1 MDAAAGDMTV
11 KASSDW
17 LAPVRRY
24 LPAKWREPAPVV
36 PVLRLNGVIGAAGPL
51 RTGLSI
57 AKLAGAIEKAFSVK
71 NAKAVAIVINSPGG
85 APAQAHLIM
94 RRIRAF
100 ATEKKLPVIAFVED
114 VAASGGYMIACG
126 ADEIYADPSSILG
139 SIGVISASF
148 GFERLIEKIGVE
160 RRVHTAGRS
169 KSMLDP
175 FQPEDPEDV
184 ERLEALQRDIHDMFI
199 GLVKERRGARLA
211 PEDEEIFSGAFWT
224 AERAIALG
232 LADGLGD
239 VRSVL
244 RARFGEKVRLK
255 PVALDR
261 SFLFRRLPGADT
273 EAPGALV
280 HATLAAIAERAFWSR
295 FGL

>member
-1 MDAAAGDMTV
+1 MDAVAGDMKV
-11 KASSDW
+11 KESRDW
-17 LAPVRRY
+17 LAPIRRY
-24 LPAKWREPAPVV
+24 LPAKWRERAPVV

-57 AKLAGAIEKAFSVK
+57 AKVAGSIEKAFCVK
-71 NAKAVAIVINSPGG
+71 NAKAVAIVVNSPGG

-100 ATEKKLPVIAFVED
+100 AAEKNLPVIAFVED

-184 ERLEALQRDIHDMFI
+184 ERLEILQRDIHDMFI
-199 GLVKERRGARLA
+199 ALVKERRGVRLA
-211 PEDEEIFSGAFWT
+211 PEDDEIFSGAFWT

-244 RARFGEKVRLK
+244 RARFGNKVRLK
-255 PVALDR
+255 PITADR
-261 SFLFRRLPGADT
+261 GFLLRRLPGAHADT
-273 EAPGALV
+273 PEILEAALGV
-280 HATLAAIAERAFWSR
+280 IEQRAYWSR